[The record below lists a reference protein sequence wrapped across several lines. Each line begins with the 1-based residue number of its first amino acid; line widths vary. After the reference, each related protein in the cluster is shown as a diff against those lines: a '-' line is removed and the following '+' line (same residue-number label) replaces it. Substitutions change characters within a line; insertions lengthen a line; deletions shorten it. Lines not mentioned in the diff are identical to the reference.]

1 MRHQLEVNWEKM
13 RTKSGELLSMSNT
26 SMTITSI
33 ITGVSACKRP
43 SQTLHPQPERL
54 RSLVWIINWYL
65 LFAANEAEVGQDD
78 TFLQHLCWL
87 SLSHCS
93 GESRRSSIDCYASLA
108 SQTIMVPHLS
118 LQTPSWLLTVSFK
131 TEEILCLVWVLSF
144 DWDCQTC

>member
-1 MRHQLEVNWEKM
+1 M

-43 SQTLHPQPERL
+43 SQTLHPQLERL

-78 TFLQHLCWL
+78 TFLQHLC
-87 SLSHCS
+87 
-93 GESRRSSIDCYASLA
+93 
-108 SQTIMVPHLS
+108 
-118 LQTPSWLLTVSFK
+118 
-131 TEEILCLVWVLSF
+131 
-144 DWDCQTC
+144 